1 MRAYI
6 VCGRCHCIHG
16 CVEILKGKEI
26 ISICYKCRFK
36 PIRDCEK
43 EEITAQVEQ
52 LCFNCLIDLAFNL
65 KN

>member
-6 VCGRCHCIHG
+6 YCPRCAKIHG

-43 EEITAQVEQ
+43 EEIMAEVKQ
-52 LCFNCLIDLAFNL
+52 LCIDCIIDLAFID

>member
-1 MRAYI
+1 MKAYI
-6 VCGRCHCIHG
+6 FCPKCSVIHG

-52 LCFNCLIDLAFNL
+52 LCLNCLIDLAFNL